1 MRFFLFA
8 FFLTTTTIISAQNAV
23 LDTELRR
30 FDAMTRRDTSALRGL
45 LHQDLFYLHSN
56 GIKETKREHLTAI
69 ATGRLVYETMQR
81 ESATVRRYGKMAL
94 VNGKVAVKGKL
105 QGNNFEINLLYS
117 AVYRK
122 YKGQWQLLNWQST
135 KI

>member
-45 LHQDLFYLHSN
+45 LHKDLFYLHSN
-56 GIKETKREHLTAI
+56 GLKEDKQEHLTAI
-69 ATGRLVYETMQR
+69 AIGRLIYETMRR
-81 ESATVRRYGKMAL
+81 ESATVRRYGKIAL
-94 VNGKVAVKGKL
+94 VNGKVAVKGKV
-105 QGNNFEINLLYS
+105 QGNDFEINLLYT

-122 YKGQWQLLNWQST
+122 HKGQWQLVNWQST